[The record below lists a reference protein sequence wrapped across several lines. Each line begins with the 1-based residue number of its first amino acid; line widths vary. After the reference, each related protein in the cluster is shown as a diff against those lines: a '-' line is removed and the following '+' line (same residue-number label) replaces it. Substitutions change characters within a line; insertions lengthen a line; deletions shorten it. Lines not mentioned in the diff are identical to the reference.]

1 MFSSAFVCL
10 FVCLLAGLCAKTDHP
25 LLTKIVW
32 KSVRPSG
39 TTYRGIYMTIGPHHR
54 MFQAAFVEHEECCG
68 ISVLG
73 EQMCTIESDCM
84 SLNILRYWNFLV

>member
-1 MFSSAFVCL
+1 
-10 FVCLLAGLCAKTDHP
+10 
-25 LLTKIVW
+25 
-32 KSVRPSG
+32 
-39 TTYRGIYMTIGPHHR
+39 MTIGPHHR

-73 EQMCTIESDCM
+73 EQMRTIESDCM